1 MTVCTLCQRPNK
13 SAIDDALMQGISVR
27 AVGAQFGVS
36 KSAVARHRTGCL
48 APVVAAAAKIV
59 APAAEI
65 RGDVERAKDIVAGKV
80 AANHDDILSLTAL
93 LGRLARSLE
102 RLEGAA
108 DTAAGDGLH
117 MPLAALSG
125 QLHRGIESAAKIQGM
140 YAEPQQVTG
149 DQRFSLVIN
158 LPAVECPPVGL
169 RNITPLPDEA
179 IDADTCSLTIRF
191 AGTVV

>member
-158 LPAVECPPVGL
+158 LPATCSSKSEP
-169 RNITPLPDEA
+169 RYITPLHADMVEAEPFKLKMVFSSPDA
-179 IDADTCSLTIRF
+179 
-191 AGTVV
+191 